1 MGSCFSQG
9 IINLHRH
16 RMRAAEHAPRGPFRL
31 LVHRHGL
38 AEIVERGAG
47 VCVGVATDMGKT
59 IVKRLYARNTSH
71 SIWKEEHTSIL

>member
-1 MGSCFSQG
+1 
-9 IINLHRH
+9 
-16 RMRAAEHAPRGPFRL
+16 MRTAEHAPRGPFRL

-71 SIWKEEHTSIL
+71 SIWKEEHPSVL